1 MESNVHEDFT
11 ITKKALVGAVS
22 VIVKLP
28 TSRRY
33 VSSSRAKLRSRSP
46 DPSSPRQQRQQGAVA
61 AGKIL
66 AVVPWPSLAP
76 HHTCPRVNLR
86 SSGNTPP
93 NILVAS
99 QYCNI
104 AYFQYWF

>member
-1 MESNVHEDFT
+1 M
-11 ITKKALVGAVS
+11 
-22 VIVKLP
+22 IVKLP

-86 SSGNTPP
+86 TSGNTPSKYFGGFTILQCCILP
-93 NILVAS
+93 ILVLREGS
-99 QYCNI
+99 PFLKSIFKFFELLQ
-104 AYFQYWF
+104 